1 MSKQRT
7 SGVKVGDLAVLAS
20 SVGLVENSDDGRQ
33 AFCAWFANDQK
44 AARKALFSRVAARRA
59 AAAKTAPAHRTITAA
74 ERQAAASGHPTTHGM
89 RIPRSSGPSVV
100 RSASAPQQP
109 APVARV
115 SGPRITEAGDR

>member
-1 MSKQRT
+1 MPKKNGT
-7 SGVKVGDLAVLAS
+7 ATYGELAILAS
-20 SVGLVENSDDGRQ
+20 SVGLVDKTEEGRA
-33 AFCAWFANDQK
+33 AFVAWLGTDQK
-44 AARKALFSRVAARRA
+44 AARKALFTRVAARRA
-59 AAAKTAPAHRTITAA
+59 ATPPRPITAA

-100 RSASAPQQP
+100 RSATAPQQP